1 MTDWTEP
8 DHADEEWA
16 QQWEEE
22 EDCLDLSWIELVETW
37 VPETWMLWSY
47 FDSDPDLTMVDF
59 YAPRPRWVSD
69 RE

>member
-8 DHADEEWA
+8 DHADEEWLPP
-16 QQWEEE
+16 WEDDPYNVRWWFVGVGPEYKLAFD
-22 EDCLDLSWIELVETW
+22 EDI
-37 VPETWMLWSY
+37 
-47 FDSDPDLTMVDF
+47 MVSFGEPDF